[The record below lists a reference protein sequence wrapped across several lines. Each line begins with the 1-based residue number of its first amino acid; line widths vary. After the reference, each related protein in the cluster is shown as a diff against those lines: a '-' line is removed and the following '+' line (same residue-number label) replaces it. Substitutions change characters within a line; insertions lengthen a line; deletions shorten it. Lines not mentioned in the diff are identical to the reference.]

1 LRPASSGPSTELLT
15 YLARMMVVLVCVA
28 LLGAGCGGDSGQT
41 TILAPAGGEEP
52 GTSAAAPE
60 SPELAGPEMTPADL
74 GDLIGETYV
83 EAIERVVASLA
94 NRPDGPAALTALQ
107 ELKESYVQEFVE
119 LGRQREAL
127 EPTNRA
133 AVDARIS
140 SALSG
145 ISPDLFDSYQSL
157 HAHYLDLDLEIADL
171 VISFNI
177 ISQYANFDLLTQQD
191 PDEAARVLA
200 E

>member
-1 LRPASSGPSTELLT
+1 MLG
-15 YLARMMVVLVCVA
+15 YLAMTIVVLVCVA

-41 TILAPAGGEEP
+41 TTSVPVAGGEEP
-52 GTSAAAPE
+52 GTSAVAPE
-60 SPELAGPEMTPADL
+60 SSVPEVTPADL

-94 NRPDGPAALTALQ
+94 NRPEGPAALTALG
-107 ELKESYVQEFVE
+107 ELKETYVQQFVE

-127 EPTNRA
+127 EPANRA

-140 SALSG
+140 SAVLG
-145 ISPDLFDSYQSL
+145 IPSDLFDSFQTL
-157 HAHYLDLDLEIADL
+157 HAHYFDIDTEIADL
-171 VISFNI
+171 VLSFNI
-177 ISQYANFDLLTQQD
+177 ITQYANFDLLTQQD
-191 PDEAARVLA
+191 PDEAARVLG